1 MSDKNIYIESL
12 HRNLPRLLSSFN
24 MDTCSPLAGVGDRL
38 YWGWKIID
46 FPNGTF
52 QGAVHGLAILTY
64 LNKLPFGITQ
74 KSMLK
79 KIDYIVRG
87 IEKIISKNGSL
98 AEALPNE
105 SSFCVSALVASDVL
119 AAKEIL
125 TKYLSKKQKAEW
137 ITIIK
142 PLIKFLIKQDE
153 YHGLISNHLA
163 SASLAMYRWHKITKD
178 KKAEIRGKMWL
189 ERILQNQSSEGWFE
203 EYGSADPG
211 YQSWCI
217 TQLAQLH
224 VLRPDLKLSKPLSR
238 SLEFLTYAAH
248 PDGSFGGNYG
258 SRNTRFLLPGGLEIM
273 KKVNGNASA
282 LSKFAETGIREYK
295 FVTLD
300 SIDAGNLVP
309 IFNDYAIAA
318 YYNKKVKKKAKPL
331 ILPHQKNNIKTWFSK
346 SGWLVESG
354 KGFYTIINFKKGGA
368 YVHFKNSKERYEDPG
383 FVVKSDNGKLFTSF
397 NTKATNIE
405 KLKFNSKEIN
415 VNFKLSII
423 NYQYPKPIQFIILRI
438 LSLTFFK
445 SLYIGNLIKKFLANY
460 LIKKRKNSNVKVNR
474 GYILGKHFK
483 VLNKVLGQN
492 KFKILNNNKYFSNM
506 HMASQGYWQISDD
519 KN

>member
-24 MDTCSPLAGVGDRL
+24 MDTLSPYAGVGDRL

-52 QGAVHGLAILTY
+52 QAAVHGLAILTY
-64 LNKLPFGITQ
+64 LNRLPFGITQ
-74 KSMLK
+74 NSMLK

-98 AEALPNE
+98 DEALPNE

-119 AAKEIL
+119 AAREIL

-137 ITIIK
+137 IKIIK
-142 PLIKFLIKQDE
+142 PLIKFLMKQDE
-153 YHGLISNHLA
+153 HHGLISNHLA

-178 KKAEIRGKMWL
+178 KKAEIRGRMWL
-189 ERILQNQSSEGWFE
+189 NRILQNQSSEGWFE

-211 YQSWCI
+211 YQSWCT

-224 VLRPDLKLSKPLSR
+224 ILRPDLKLSKPLSR

-273 KKVNGNASA
+273 KKDNRNASA
-282 LSKFAETGIREYK
+282 LSKFTETGAREHK

-331 ILPHQKNNIKTWFSK
+331 ILPYQKKNFKTWFSK
-346 SGWLVESG
+346 SGWFVESG

-383 FVVKSDNGKLFTSF
+383 LVAKSVNRKLFTSF
-397 NTKATNIE
+397 NSKALNIA
-405 KLKFNSKEIN
+405 KLKFNARKLE
-415 VNFKLSII
+415 VNFKLSVT
-423 NYQYPKPIQFIILRI
+423 NHQYPTPIKFIILRV
-438 LSLTFFK
+438 LSLTVFK
-445 SLYIGNLIKKFLANY
+445 SLYIGNLIKISLANY
-460 LIKKRKNSNVKVNR
+460 LIKKRKISNVEVKR
-474 GYILGKHFK
+474 SYMLGKNFK
-483 VLNKVLGQN
+483 VLNKISEQN
-492 KFKILNNNKYFSNM
+492 KFKVLENNKNFSNM

-519 KN
+519 KE

>member
-79 KIDYIVRG
+79 KIDLIVRG

-98 AEALPNE
+98 DEALPNE

-125 TKYLSKKQKAEW
+125 TKYLSKKQKVEW

-153 YHGLISNHLA
+153 CHGLISNHLA

-178 KKAEIRGKMWL
+178 KKAEVRGKMWL
-189 ERILQNQSSEGWFE
+189 ERILQNQSSEGWFV

-211 YQSWCI
+211 YQSWCT

-224 VLRPDLKLSKPLSR
+224 ILRPDLKLSKPLSR

-273 KKVNGNASA
+273 KKVNRNASA
-282 LSKFAETGIREYK
+282 LSKFAETGIRDYK

-318 YYNKKVKKKAKPL
+318 YYNKQVKKKAKPL

-368 YVHFKNSKERYEDPG
+368 YVHFKNAKERYEDPG
-383 FVVKSDNGKLFTSF
+383 LIVKSENDKLFTSF
-397 NTKATNIE
+397 NSKATNIE
-405 KLKFNSKEIN
+405 KLKFNAKELN
-415 VNFKLSII
+415 VNFKLSITK
-423 NYQYPKPIQFIILRI
+423 YQHPTPIQFIILRI

-445 SLYIGNLIKKFLANY
+445 SLHIGNLIKKFLATY
-460 LIKKRKNSNVKVNR
+460 LIKKRKISNVEVR
-474 GYILGKHFK
+474 RRYVLGKNFK
-483 VLNKVLGQN
+483 VINKILEQKN
-492 KFKILNNNKYFSNM
+492 FKILENNKNFSNM